1 MEELLGGRTKEEFID
16 FMSDM
21 LISDNDLA
29 NNILREYFNVYTTD
43 CYNLR
48 INIILE
54 YIDKKQ
60 KLLDNGKKN

>member
-29 NNILREYFNVYTTD
+29 NNILREYFNLYTTD

>member
-29 NNILREYFNVYTTD
+29 NNILKEYFNVYTTD

>member
-21 LISDNDLA
+21 LMTDNALA
-29 NNILREYFNVYTTD
+29 NNILKEYFNVYTTD

>member
-21 LISDNDLA
+21 LMTDNALA
-29 NNILREYFNVYTTD
+29 NNILKEYFNVYTTD

-60 KLLDNGKKN
+60 KLKDNGKKN

>member
-21 LISDNDLA
+21 LISDNALA
-29 NNILREYFNVYTTD
+29 NSILKEYFNLYNTD

-48 INIILE
+48 INITLE
-54 YIDKKQ
+54 YLSKKE
-60 KLLDNGKKN
+60 KLKEKKTWK

>member
-54 YIDKKQ
+54 YIGKKQ

>member
-29 NNILREYFNVYTTD
+29 NNILKEYFNVYTTD

-60 KLLDNGKKN
+60 KLKDNGKKN